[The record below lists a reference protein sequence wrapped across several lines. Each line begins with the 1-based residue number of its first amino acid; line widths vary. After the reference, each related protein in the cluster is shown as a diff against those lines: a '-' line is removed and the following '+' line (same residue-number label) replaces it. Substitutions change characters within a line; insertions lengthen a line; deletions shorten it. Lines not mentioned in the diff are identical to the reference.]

1 MGISPLILA
10 SSSPRRRQ
18 LLEEAGY
25 EFTVIEPEVSENMGL
40 CSNCGPAELVAELAQ
55 TKATDV
61 VARVRGEA
69 RYHDHIVLACDT
81 VAEVKGHILG
91 KPRDEEH
98 ARQMLSLLSG
108 CDHRV
113 YTGTCLWPI
122 TVNEPTV
129 VVEITRLVMDSLTE
143 AQLDTFI
150 ESGQWEGKAGAFG
163 YQDGLDW
170 VHIVE
175 GSASNVVGLPLE
187 RLKAMLES
195 L

>member
-1 MGISPLILA
+1 LGISPLILA

-25 EFTVIEPEVSENMGL
+25 EFTVIEPEVSENIGL

-55 TKATDV
+55 TKAADV

-113 YTGTCLWPI
+113 YTGICLWPI
-122 TVNEPTV
+122 TAKEPTV